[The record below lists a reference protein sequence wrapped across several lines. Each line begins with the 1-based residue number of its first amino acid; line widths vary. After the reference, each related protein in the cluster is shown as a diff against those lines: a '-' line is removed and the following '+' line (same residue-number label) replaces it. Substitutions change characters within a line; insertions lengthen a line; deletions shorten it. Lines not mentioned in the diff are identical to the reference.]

1 MKIANYITSLI
12 YGTKWSNNKIVKDL
26 IANSRNNY
34 RSPAKLI
41 INNLS

>member
-26 IANSRNNY
+26 IANY
-34 RSPAKLI
+34 EI
-41 INNLS
+41 IIAHQQN